1 MLQHISDVGG
11 AVPER
16 LPVQIYLSVLRG
28 DEAADNGQQGR
39 FADGAA
45 AATLCKQPV
54 QESYCLSFNWAS
66 SRYMVGTL
74 QLRISAI
81 R

>member
-1 MLQHISDVGG
+1 MPDLQPQQDVVIDSPPFKKVVMLQHISDVGG

-45 AATLCKQPV
+45 AAT
-54 QESYCLSFNWAS
+54 F
-66 SRYMVGTL
+66 M
-74 QLRISAI
+74 
-81 R
+81 

>member
-45 AATLCKQPV
+45 AAT
-54 QESYCLSFNWAS
+54 F
-66 SRYMVGTL
+66 M
-74 QLRISAI
+74 
-81 R
+81 